1 MSKTT
6 KVVTREEL
14 LAVPLPE
21 QTETYTVISHEF
33 AIENVTQALI
43 ERGFEIL
50 SEEYR
55 CTNNGEVA
63 RGSYVVEFEGDE
75 DMQMMFSW
83 VNSYDKSTKFSCG
96 VGAYIMKNQAYMI
109 SKEMTN
115 WVRKHTGSAD
125 TDTIE
130 VIQEQADK
138 MQVYFAALK
147 SDKDQMKA
155 INVDPMRF
163 ASLLGRFYIIA
174 NVISTQQL
182 SAVKK
187 EIHNPSFNY
196 GDDLSNNSLWVLYN
210 HILYILKGAH
220 PKNWMKQQTII
231 HYMIKTEFNLL
242 GYSFDEET
250 EQTSVELP
258 HEIEEVDPNQLEM
271 SFNSD
276 DNAEVEQPQTVSSVT
291 GGDINDDSC
300 EPIMVD
306 KDSVMEWN
314 PDVVLEV
321 GALINLGTDQYK
333 ITELKNE
340 DGIDVCLMI
349 PHQEVQS
356 SMEPSEEEKQMMME
370 AYQADVNNGEYPEAE
385 KETPYIDT
393 DGVEIIEEV
402 SATQEEVEVVQS
414 NPELQFDFNPV
425 EEEPQDEHVGPPE
438 MYNGDSETI
447 VDDSP
452 EIDGIP
458 NGDTISDTDDDA
470 TEEPAES
477 GEEPVEDFV
486 EDPEVKAVIASEI
499 TSLFGEEK
507 EFTYKLIEN
516 TYHISFTD
524 GSSIEFDKELIELL
538 QA

>member
-147 SDKDQMKA
+147 SDKDQMKS

-187 EIHNPSFNY
+187 EMHNPSFNY

-220 PKNWMKQQTII
+220 PKNWMKQQTLI
-231 HYMIKTEFNLL
+231 HYMIKTEFGLL
-242 GYSFDEET
+242 GYSFDEEQ
-250 EQTSVELP
+250 EETSTELP

-271 SFNSD
+271 SFSSD
-276 DNAEVEQPQTVSSVT
+276 GNAEVEQPQTASSVT
-291 GGDINDDSC
+291 GGFINDDPL

-306 KDSVMEWN
+306 KDSVVEWN
-314 PDVVLEV
+314 PDVVLES
-321 GALINLGTDQYK
+321 GAIITLGTDQYVL
-333 ITELKNE
+333 TEIENQE
-340 DGIDVCLMI
+340 GIDVCVMV
-349 PHQEVQS
+349 PYT
-356 SMEPSEEEKQMMME
+356 EEAKEMME
-370 AYQADVNNGEYPEAE
+370 AYQEDVDNGEYPKAE
-385 KETPYIDT
+385 KETPYVDT
-393 DGVEIIEEV
+393 DGIEIIEEV
-402 SATQEEVEVVQS
+402 SATEEEVEVVQS
-414 NPELQFDFNPV
+414 NPELQFDFNPSD
-425 EEEPQDEHVGPPE
+425 EEEMVDKPNPDFTISHNSLVG
-438 MYNGDSETI
+438 MGDLDDLP

-452 EIDGIP
+452 QIDGIP
-458 NGDTISDTDDDA
+458 NGDTMSDTSDDDA

-477 GEEPVEDFV
+477 GEEQVFE
-486 EDPEVKAVIASEI
+486 EDPAVKAVIASEV

-507 EFTYKLIEN
+507 EFTYKLIDD

-524 GSSIEFDKELIELL
+524 GSTIEFDKELIELL